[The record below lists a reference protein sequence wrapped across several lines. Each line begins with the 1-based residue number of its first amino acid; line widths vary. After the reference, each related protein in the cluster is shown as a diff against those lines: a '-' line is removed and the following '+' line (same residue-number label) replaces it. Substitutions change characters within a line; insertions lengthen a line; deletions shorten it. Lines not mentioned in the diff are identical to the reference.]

1 MALPF
6 IAGNIAKAITS
17 KKRSR
22 KFWNIFFSSSI
33 AALVLLASYMYY
45 MCISSGEDML
55 LSIVLTSLI
64 VIPLLGYFVFM
75 LVVTNIKN
83 PGKKIDK
90 LQRTYLLRFY
100 DSASNIKRE
109 KM

>member
-1 MALPF
+1 MASSL
-6 IAGNIAKAITS
+6 IAGNIAKAIAS

-33 AALVLLASYMYY
+33 ATLVLLASYMYY
-45 MCISSGEDML
+45 MCISSDEDML
-55 LSIVLTSLI
+55 LSIVLTSVI
-64 VIPLLGYFVFM
+64 IIPLLGYFVFM

-90 LQRTYLLRFY
+90 LQREYLLRFY
-100 DSASNIKRE
+100 DKSG
-109 KM
+109 KMK

>member
-22 KFWNIFFSSSI
+22 KFWNIFFSSLI
-33 AALVLLASYMYY
+33 AVLLFIATYLVY
-45 MCISSGEDML
+45 CICTSSGEAL
-55 LSIVLTSLI
+55 VSVIVVLSVFVVPAI
-64 VIPLLGYFVFM
+64 GFCVFM

-83 PGKKIDK
+83 PSKRIDK
-90 LQRTYLLRFY
+90 LQREYLLRFY
-100 DSASNIKRE
+100 DKSG
-109 KM
+109 KMK

>member
-64 VIPLLGYFVFM
+64 AIPLLGSFVFM

-83 PGKKIDK
+83 PSKRIDK
-90 LQRTYLLRFY
+90 LQREYLLRFY
-100 DSASNIKRE
+100 DKSG
-109 KM
+109 KMK